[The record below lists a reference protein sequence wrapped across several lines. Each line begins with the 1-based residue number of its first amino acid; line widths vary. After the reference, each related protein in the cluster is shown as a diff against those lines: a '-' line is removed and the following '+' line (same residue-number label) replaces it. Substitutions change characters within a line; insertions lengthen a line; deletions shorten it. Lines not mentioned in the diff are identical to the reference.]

1 MLTPGFHPIV
11 RGLWTSAGVCTVAV
25 GALEGGA
32 WEGRLVVILSGIV
45 TLLLS
50 ILLGGFVKH
59 LAEHGDYN
67 RALEQ
72 SLNGKTSKLFDV
84 LDKTDRKLDAAQTK
98 QQCDMVH
105 AYLTARLTALEAKID
120 VLLKHHGEGHKK

>member
-11 RGLWTSAGVCTVAV
+11 RALWTSAGVCTVAV

-32 WEGRLVVILSGIV
+32 WESRLVVILSGIV

-50 ILLGGFVKH
+50 ILLGGFIKH

-67 RALEQ
+67 RTLEQ
-72 SLNGKTSKLFDV
+72 SLNGKTQKLFEV
-84 LDKTDRKLDAAQTK
+84 LDKTDRKLDAAQTR

-105 AYLTARLTALEAKID
+105 SFLTARLNALEAKID